1 MHAIRGR
8 LDDVR
13 RERAEA
19 QAESDAWLARVDQL
33 DTEESHL
40 NALLALQAEHPSQE
54 IRVDLDASRYRLVS
68 GGAGNPAETH
78 APESESAVWMRMEA
92 HPTLAKWRA
101 AGGAALSRSEIA
113 EFLRVPEVL
122 TTPPMSRL
130 FKPRWRSLY
139 GLSDLPGKVV
149 LDR

>member
-1 MHAIRGR
+1 
-8 LDDVR
+8 
-13 RERAEA
+13 
-19 QAESDAWLARVDQL
+19 
-33 DTEESHL
+33 
-40 NALLALQAEHPSQE
+40 
-54 IRVDLDASRYRLVS
+54 
-68 GGAGNPAETH
+68 
-78 APESESAVWMRMEA
+78 MEA

-139 GLSDLPGKVV
+139 GANVLRWSAFCGKPRPTSRQFCASDGPRPDQPSV
-149 LDR
+149 LLRPDDRAGGGRGLRGGNHEVATRPTWHPCVRER